1 VNNTSQMMQTKLFE
15 TPQGMVSYTYQGVK
29 SRFQTEY
36 YSWHV
41 VLKTLEGQ
49 ILRTN
54 QAFFLAL
61 GDEPE
66 IEDALLMAEALVIQD
81 SADLQAIAR

>member
-1 VNNTSQMMQTKLFE
+1 MHNASQTIQAKLFS
-15 TPQGMVSYTYQGVK
+15 TPQGTVLYTYQGVQ

-36 YSWHV
+36 HSWHV

-54 QAFFLAL
+54 QVFLLAL
-61 GDEPE
+61 GCGPDV
-66 IEDALLMAEALVIQD
+66 EDALLIAEALVMQEGV
-81 SADLQAIAR
+81 ALQALTQ

>member
-1 VNNTSQMMQTKLFE
+1 VNNVSQKIEAKLFA

-36 YSWHV
+36 HSWHV
-41 VLKTLEGQ
+41 VLMTLEGQ

-54 QAFFLAL
+54 QAFLLAL
-61 GDEPE
+61 GYGPD
-66 IEDALLMAEALVIQD
+66 IEDALLMAEALFTQERAD
-81 SADLQAIAR
+81 RSAVAH

>member
-1 VNNTSQMMQTKLFE
+1 MNYTSHRIEAKLFA

-29 SRFQTEY
+29 SRFQTKY
-36 YSWHV
+36 HSWHV

-49 ILRTN
+49 ILLTN
-54 QAFFLAL
+54 QAFLLAL
-61 GDEPE
+61 GYEPD

-81 SADLQAIAR
+81 SSDLQAIVR

>member
-1 VNNTSQMMQTKLFE
+1 VNNVSQTIQAKLFS

-36 YSWHV
+36 HSWHV

-54 QAFFLAL
+54 QAFLLAL
-61 GDEPE
+61 GCGPDV
-66 IEDALLMAEALVIQD
+66 EDALLMAEALVMQEGV
-81 SADLQAIAR
+81 ALQALAQ

>member
-1 VNNTSQMMQTKLFE
+1 VNNTSQMIQAKLFA

-36 YSWHV
+36 HSWHV

-54 QAFFLAL
+54 QAFLLAL
-61 GDEPE
+61 GYEPDV
-66 IEDALLMAEALVIQD
+66 EDALLLAEALVTQD
-81 SADLQAIAR
+81 HSDLQALAR

>member
-1 VNNTSQMMQTKLFE
+1 MIQAKLFA
-15 TPQGMVSYTYQGVK
+15 TPQGMVFYTYQGVK

-36 YSWHV
+36 HSWHV

-54 QAFFLAL
+54 QAFLLAL
-61 GDEPE
+61 GYEPD
-66 IEDALLMAEALVIQD
+66 IEDALLMAEALVMQD
-81 SADLQAIAR
+81 SPDLQAIAH

>member
-1 VNNTSQMMQTKLFE
+1 MNSISSIIEAKLFA

-36 YSWHV
+36 HSWHV
-41 VLKTLEGQ
+41 VLMTLEGQ

-54 QAFFLAL
+54 QAFLLAL
-61 GDEPE
+61 GYGPD
-66 IEDALLMAEALVIQD
+66 IEDALLMAEALLTEE
-81 SADLQAIAR
+81 SSNLHAIAH